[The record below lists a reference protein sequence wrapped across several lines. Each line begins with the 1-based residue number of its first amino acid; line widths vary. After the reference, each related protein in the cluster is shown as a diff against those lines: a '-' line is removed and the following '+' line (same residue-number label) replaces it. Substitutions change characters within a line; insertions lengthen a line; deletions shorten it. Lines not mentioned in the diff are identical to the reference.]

1 MALVMSHILTLLQG
15 FRGPLY
21 CHQEV
26 LFKLENVALGIYH
39 NGHSGFHVGA
49 ILSNA
54 IEVFNIYF
62 NIWPYLC
69 LRISKT

>member
-26 LFKLENVALGIYH
+26 LFKLENVALGLDK
-39 NGHSGFHVGA
+39 F
-49 ILSNA
+49 
-54 IEVFNIYF
+54 
-62 NIWPYLC
+62 
-69 LRISKT
+69 